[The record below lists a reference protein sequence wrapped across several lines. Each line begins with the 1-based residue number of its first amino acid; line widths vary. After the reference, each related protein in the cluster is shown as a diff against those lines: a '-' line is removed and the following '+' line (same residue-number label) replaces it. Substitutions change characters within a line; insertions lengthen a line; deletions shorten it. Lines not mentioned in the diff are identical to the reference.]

1 MKKLNLFLYT
11 VFAVVGIMLTGC
23 SSDDSDEKSET
34 GKSKIG
40 IDLDNVKVEM
50 GEVKTLTIEEMAEK
64 IYGPREVS
72 SESVEEFRKAVLRNA
87 DRYEQKVESQYGSNG
102 SEPSYRYCNFNY
114 WSVDAFG
121 EPVMLSGCVAWSTIT
136 ILSQTT
142 DLKPERVALA
152 PHYTILSNSQ
162 APSESLS
169 MEMAALVGECLVILP
184 DYMGYGVSKNMVHP
198 YLNHDLCAQNCVDA
212 LDAGYK
218 TFKEMSNADLDDSW
232 KLYVTG
238 CSQGGANALAIQK
251 WMEMHPDFAER
262 WRYQYS
268 YCGSGPYSPS
278 VTMKCYLQTNYQSY
292 PCTIPMVL
300 NSMRYSYPDILGQFS
315 EEEFYSDKYLAKKA
329 EFDEMLA
336 EKEAESDDVND
347 LFFKY
352 FPCDKR
358 KHVKLSD
365 ILNPRLFDPSSDLSK
380 ALFACLEKND
390 LTKGWTP
397 THQIKLYHSKGDE
410 VVPYENATAVVE
422 AFGTDKVDLATAT
435 FKLGHLASCFMFLTT
450 LTSDLW

>member
-1 MKKLNLFLYT
+1 
-11 VFAVVGIMLTGC
+11 
-23 SSDDSDEKSET
+23 
-34 GKSKIG
+34 
-40 IDLDNVKVEM
+40 VEN
-50 GEVKTLTIEEMAEK
+50 E
-64 IYGPREVS
+64 
-72 SESVEEFRKAVLRNA
+72 
-87 DRYEQKVESQYGSNG
+87 YGSNG
-102 SEPSYRYCNFNY
+102 VETSYRCCEFNY

-121 EPVMLSGCVAWSTIT
+121 EPVKLSGCVAWSTAT
-136 ILSQTT
+136 IGSQTV
-142 DLKPERVALA
+142 DQSQERVVLV
-152 PHYTILSNSQ
+152 PHYTILSDSQ
-162 APSESLS
+162 APSKLESL
-169 MEMAALVGECLVILP
+169 EMAALVNDCLVILP
-184 DYMGYGVSKNMVHP
+184 DYMGYGVSKDMVHP

-218 TFKEMSNADLDDSW
+218 TFTEMSTADLEDDW

-238 CSQGGANALAIQK
+238 CSQGGANSLAIQK
-251 WMEMHPDFAER
+251 WMEMNPDFAQR

-278 VTMKCYLQTNYQSY
+278 VTMKCYMENEYQSY

-300 NSMRYSYPDILGQFS
+300 KSMIYSYPDIMGQFS

-329 EFDEMLA
+329 EFDEILA
-336 EKEAESDDVND
+336 EKEADSEEVNN

-352 FPCDKR
+352 FPCNKSDQ
-358 KHVKLSD
+358 VKMSD
-365 ILNPRLFDPSSDLSK
+365 ILNPKLYNPDSDLSK

-397 THQIKLYHSKGDE
+397 AHTIRLYHSKGDE

-422 AFGTDKVDLATAT
+422 AFGKGKVDLDTAT
-435 FKLGHLASCFMFLTT
+435 FRLGHLASCVMFLAT